1 VLEQGS
7 ICFQLQAMKKGR
19 GMTFSPSPIFHPK
32 KLADDHGRPVI
43 IVQPCGSYNQSYH
56 CDDIAVTSCKHTF
69 HPFYLGAML

>member
-19 GMTFSPSPIFHPK
+19 GMTFSPSPVFHPK

-43 IVQPCGSYNQSYH
+43 IVQPCGSYNQS
-56 CDDIAVTSCKHTF
+56 
-69 HPFYLGAML
+69 